1 MKDGVK
7 ICCACG
13 SPQLPRAEDPRGASE
28 LRPYG
33 PGGQPICFACAMDPG
48 RRAETDRQFRQQLSA
63 AERTALA
70 EGGAGVVLTPD
81 GPRALLKKGPS

>member
-1 MKDGVK
+1 MTDRVCCSCGRPDRIEVK
-7 ICCACG
+7 TG
-13 SPQLPRAEDPRGASE
+13 DSE

-33 PGGQPICFACAMDPG
+33 PGGAWICFPCAMTPE
-48 RRAETDRQFRQQLSA
+48 RRDETDRQFGQQLSS

-81 GPRALLKKGPS
+81 GPKPLLKKGPS